1 MAICALRQQNN
12 KLDNNNYLNIFIQL
26 AIIDL
31 EPHRNYMTAP
41 KPFLGRPSQYDLKAI
56 AKELVEW
63 AQNPNSIKFTMFAA
77 PRHLNLQR
85 FSEWAKK
92 DEDFAEAYTL
102 AKQYL
107 DINRLNIIIQ
117 QVLPETWYSKNERIY
132 DPIHEEHYRQ
142 DKKFESGLRK
152 EEGEGNKQSTYNIT
166 VSRDLSAGID
176 LSTATISVQDNPSP
190 K

>member
-1 MAICALRQQNN
+1 MD
-12 KLDNNNYLNIFIQL
+12 K
-26 AIIDL
+26 
-31 EPHRNYMTAP
+31 P
-41 KPFLGRPSQYDLKAI
+41 KPFIGRPSQYDLKAI

-63 AQNPNSIKFTMFAA
+63 AQHPSSIKFTMFAA
-77 PRHLNLQR
+77 PRHINLQR
-85 FSEWAKK
+85 FPEWAKK

-107 DINRLNIIIQ
+107 DINRLNITMQ

-132 DPIHEEHYRQ
+132 DPIHAHEYREE
-142 DKKFESGLRK
+142 KKFESNLRK

-166 VSRDLSAGID
+166 VSRELSAGID
-176 LSTATISVQDNPSP
+176 LSTATVSVQDNSGT